1 MTPVTM
7 CRYLLGLMLALI
19 FASAAQAA
27 DLSGEWSADGKTI
40 FTFDRHGDAF
50 TGSILYEGK
59 VFKIVDGTLDG
70 DAISFFVLH
79 DAADDPEVTA
89 NNGKPFRNTAKGT
102 VSGDEM
108 SLSGSRET
116 SNERAYSMTLKR
128 MAP

>member
-1 MTPVTM
+1 MRRHLT
-7 CRYLLGLMLALI
+7 GLALTLI
-19 FASAAQAA
+19 FASVAHAA
-27 DLSGEWSADGKTI
+27 DLSGKWSADGKTI
-40 FTFDRHGDAF
+40 FAFDRHGDAF

-59 VFKIVDGTLDG
+59 VFKIVDGALDG
-70 DAISFFVLH
+70 NAISFFVLH
-79 DAADDPEVTA
+79 DAANDPEVKA
-89 NNGKPFRNTAKGT
+89 NGGKPFRNTAKGT